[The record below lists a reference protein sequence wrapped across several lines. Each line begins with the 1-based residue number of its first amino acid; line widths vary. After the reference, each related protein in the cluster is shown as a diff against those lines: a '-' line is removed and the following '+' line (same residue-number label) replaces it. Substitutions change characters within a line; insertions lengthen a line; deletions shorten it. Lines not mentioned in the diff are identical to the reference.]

1 MQTKFA
7 DNKNPWTNKK
17 MSKANRPIKPAE
29 PTDISALSICN
40 DPPPAAR
47 QNPEG
52 KYTQIFDQLKPNQR
66 LKCPSGSAGRIGQ
79 QLRKYL
85 EKKGIAGNVKTTESY
100 GDGHGGV
107 WIIKKAMLKAA

>member
-1 MQTKFA
+1 
-7 DNKNPWTNKK
+7 

-52 KYTQIFDQLKPNQR
+52 KYTQIFDQLKLNQR